1 MQVPKPGCDV
11 SKELFEATNA
21 VAKLEETDPG
31 PFSSS
36 GAARHAYYMPIRVI
50 PPPPISNGE
59 VRQSCRLLIVME
71 MSSLFSDALML
82 FRHSHQFMKIDF
94 YKVFVVVYY

>member
-36 GAARHAYYMPIRVI
+36 GAARHAYYMPIK

-59 VRQSCRLLIVME
+59 VRQ
-71 MSSLFSDALML
+71 
-82 FRHSHQFMKIDF
+82 
-94 YKVFVVVYY
+94 